1 MATEA
6 GSVAPTTPA
15 TDPDRL
21 AVEAAVRDYFDG
33 WFDGDVERMRRAVH
47 PSLTKRAVNE
57 DGGAS
62 VGVSSCTAEEMIAW
76 TSSGNGVRR
85 ALSGRAYEI
94 RIDEISA
101 DIAAVTVHSDP
112 YVEFLHLART
122 RAGWQIVNALW
133 RFADG
138 YHPAG

>member
-1 MATEA
+1 MATERRMKGPTSPA
-6 GSVAPTTPA
+6 G
-15 TDPDRL
+15 DQDRM

-33 WFDGDVERMRRAVH
+33 WFDGDVERMRRALH
-47 PSLTKRAVNE
+47 PSLAKGNVDE
-57 DGGAS
+57 DGDPS
-62 VGVSSCTAEEMIAW
+62 DGVSSCTAEEMIAW

-101 DIAAVTVHSDP
+101 DIAAATVHSDP
-112 YVEFLHLART
+112 CFEFLHLAPT

-138 YHPAG
+138 YRPAN